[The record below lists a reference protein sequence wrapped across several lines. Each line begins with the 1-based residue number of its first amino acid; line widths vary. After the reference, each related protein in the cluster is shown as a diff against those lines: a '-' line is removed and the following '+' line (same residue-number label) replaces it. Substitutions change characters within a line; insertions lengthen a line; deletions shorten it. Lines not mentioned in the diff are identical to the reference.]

1 VKNVLVAGATGYL
14 GRFVLQEF
22 NKSGY
27 HTRALSRNSLKLESL
42 KEYVDEEFI
51 GEVTN
56 ADSLKGICKDID
68 IVFSSIGITN
78 QKDSRTFMEV
88 DYQGNKNLLE
98 EAKKEGVSKFIFIS
112 VFNAENMKE
121 LKGIQAKLKFQQEL
135 KNSGLDYLI
144 VYPNGF
150 FSDMLE
156 YLKMA
161 KKGRGYVFGSGENK
175 INPIDGE
182 DLAKA
187 CVNAAAGSEKEI
199 TVGGPDTFTHN
210 EILAMAFKVYGKKSK
225 IMKIPLWVR
234 NSLLGLLR
242 KLTSV
247 KVYGPIEFFMT
258 VLVIDL
264 VAPAYGNHH
273 LKDFFLENK
282 EKI

>member
-1 VKNVLVAGATGYL
+1 MKNVLVAGATGYL